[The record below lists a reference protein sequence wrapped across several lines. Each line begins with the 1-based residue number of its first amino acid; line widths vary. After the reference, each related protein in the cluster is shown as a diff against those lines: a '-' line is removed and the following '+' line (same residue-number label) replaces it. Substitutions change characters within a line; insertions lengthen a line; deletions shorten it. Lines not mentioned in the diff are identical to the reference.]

1 MEIIQTSWGWLES
14 RPRLYPDNA
23 RRSYG
28 APVRENDLVTMTLDL
43 NVGTLSYTVNNTSY
57 GLAYGPGS
65 EYGHP
70 QKLQGPLYFAISLR
84 HTEQVTVVKCS
95 TANSSNFEI
104 PGILQLQKTI
114 GNVCGFFASNLITG
128 PPVSRDEEEL
138 KRWLEDPLFA
148 SGVESK
154 TFLMMIT
161 DLTKINHNK

>member
-1 MEIIQTSWGWLES
+1 MTKGIHSITFRVDNETPGHLFFGICSPQFIGSAIQHLGAASGEYQTSWGWLES

-104 PGILQLQKTI
+104 PGILQLQKQLVTF
-114 GNVCGFFASNLITG
+114 VASLLQI
-128 PPVSRDEEEL
+128 
-138 KRWLEDPLFA
+138 
-148 SGVESK
+148 
-154 TFLMMIT
+154 
-161 DLTKINHNK
+161 